1 MMTTYQRG
9 GTPHA
14 IAETMFRYRAR
25 ACQPGRSGRSAT
37 GTGRRLSTRS
47 HTSRA
52 PRRRHPPGVAVHARD
67 VDAARRRGP
76 TSSGRGSAGA
86 SARSTASPTPTRS
99 TGAWDDA
106 GGDPEQRGRH
116 HGHHAPQPRP
126 TRTAHA
132 RPGRAG
138 HRRRATSSPA
148 SHSDP
153 PRPAARPPVAG
164 VTGGIGVLVVDDDAR
179 VRAALV
185 RLLEEAGFRAAALDV
200 EQSMRL
206 ASLTALGADV
216 AVVDLSPPGSQ
227 GLAVIR
233 RLTPGVRVVAVSLR
247 GTVRAAALRAGAAVF
262 LEKDGDDHALVHAI
276 RTAAA
281 GDPVQNVATDPG
293 EDPSLW
299 EGPSR

>member
-1 MMTTYQRG
+1 M
-9 GTPHA
+9 
-14 IAETMFRYRAR
+14 
-25 ACQPGRSGRSAT
+25 
-37 GTGRRLSTRS
+37 
-47 HTSRA
+47 
-52 PRRRHPPGVAVHARD
+52 
-67 VDAARRRGP
+67 
-76 TSSGRGSAGA
+76 
-86 SARSTASPTPTRS
+86 
-99 TGAWDDA
+99 
-106 GGDPEQRGRH
+106 
-116 HGHHAPQPRP
+116 
-126 TRTAHA
+126 
-132 RPGRAG
+132 
-138 HRRRATSSPA
+138 
-148 SHSDP
+148 
-153 PRPAARPPVAG
+153 
-164 VTGGIGVLVVDDDAR
+164 TGGIGVLVVDDDAR

-216 AVVDLSPPGSQ
+216 AVVDLSRPGSE

-293 EDPSLW
+293 DAPSLW